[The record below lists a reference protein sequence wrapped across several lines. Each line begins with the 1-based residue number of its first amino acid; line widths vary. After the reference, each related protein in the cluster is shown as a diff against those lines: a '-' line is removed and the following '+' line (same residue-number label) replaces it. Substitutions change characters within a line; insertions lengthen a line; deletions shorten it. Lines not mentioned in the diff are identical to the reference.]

1 MTATPKPPHAIGLY
15 LAGVQFFFALG
26 WIVYVIYLPQLA
38 QQAGIEA
45 RWVPWV
51 LLADQLVFIASD
63 LAVGLASDRAA
74 RVLGRIG
81 YWVLGASLV
90 SALAF
95 MALPWLAPQGS
106 PALFVAVTAVWV
118 LTTSALR
125 APPLTLLGRY
135 VAQPSQPMMVALAS
149 FGLGIASAVAP
160 YLALRLKG
168 VAPQLPFAFAAL
180 SLAAVAL
187 GMVAAERALARQAAE
202 GGTAAA
208 AAAET
213 GLRPR
218 PGQVAAFLAACVVGA
233 LAFQWHHS
241 ISSSALALRMARAED
256 LPWLLPVFWVGFNLS
271 LVPAGLLTRKLGAA
285 PTMAIGAELA
295 MLGTAGAAFAPT
307 LELLLAAQ
315 AATGAGWALLLCAAF
330 SGALVLGH
338 TGREGLMSGALS
350 ATLALAALAR
360 IAIVA
365 SAPLAPGQALE
376 IAWWP
381 ALAFAL
387 CAALLVG
394 NALARSEGVR

>member
-1 MTATPKPPHAIGLY
+1 MTPPPKPPHAIGLY
-15 LAGVQFFFALG
+15 LACVQFFFALG
-26 WIVYVIYLPQLA
+26 WIVYVIYLPRLA

-45 RWVPWV
+45 RWVPWL
-51 LLADQLVFIASD
+51 LLADQLVFIATD

-90 SALAF
+90 SAAAF
-95 MALPWLAPQGS
+95 MALPWLAPKGS
-106 PALFVAVTAVWV
+106 PLLFTAITAVWV

-135 VAQPSQPMMVALAS
+135 VAKPAQPMMVALAS

-187 GMVAAERALARQAAE
+187 GMVAAERALAQHAAE

-208 AAAET
+208 AEP
-213 GLRPR
+213 GIRPR

-241 ISSSALALRMARAED
+241 ISSSALALRLARAED
-256 LPWLLPVFWVGFNLS
+256 LPWLLPVFWVGFNLC

-360 IAIVA
+360 IAIVT

-394 NALARSEGVR
+394 NALARNEVGR

>member
-1 MTATPKPPHAIGLY
+1 MTPPPKPPHAIGLY
-15 LAGVQFFFALG
+15 LACVQFFFALG
-26 WIVYVIYLPQLA
+26 WIVYVIYLPRLA

-45 RWVPWV
+45 RWVPWL
-51 LLADQLVFIASD
+51 LLADQLVFIATD

-90 SALAF
+90 SATAF
-95 MALPWLAPQGS
+95 MALPWLAPKGS
-106 PALFVAVTAVWV
+106 PLLFTAITAVWV

-135 VAQPSQPMMVALAS
+135 VAKPAQPMMVALAS
-149 FGLGIASAVAP
+149 FGLGIASAIAP

-187 GMVAAERALARQAAE
+187 GMVAAERALAQHAAE
-202 GGTAAA
+202 GGNA
-208 AAAET
+208 AAAEA
-213 GLRPR
+213 GIRPR

-241 ISSSALALRMARAED
+241 ISSSALALRLARAED
-256 LPWLLPVFWVGFNLS
+256 LPWLLPVFWVGFNLC

-350 ATLALAALAR
+350 STLALATLLRIGFVTGASPKPPTAAELAW
-360 IAIVA
+360 
-365 SAPLAPGQALE
+365 L
-376 IAWWP
+376 
-381 ALAFAL
+381 
-387 CAALLVG
+387 AALGFAVC
-394 NALARSEGVR
+394 ALLLRRQRRA